1 MLTINIEINL
11 TTTIKR
17 YSLLK
22 LIIKKTLF
30 LKELLKNKREFSE
43 PIEIKY
49 ICFRY
54 YNFKKLTRMKNYIFK
69 GSICILLLATTLNSC
84 KTGKTAKKEIV
95 GINTNY
101 MDKSVRPA
109 DDFFRYVNGKWL
121 DNTEIPSDRTR
132 WGSFDELRK
141 KTDEDVMFILK
152 KALVDRTIEPNS
164 DQGKAIS
171 LYKTILDTVTRNK
184 QGVEPLKPYLDKI
197 EAIKNSKDLVAF
209 ITEMEKEGG
218 LGFFGTYVGT
228 DAKNSTR
235 NVVYLGTGSLGLPD
249 RDYYVSDSPDN
260 KEKREKY
267 VDHVAKML
275 LFLGENEGDAKENA
289 SKILALET
297 SMSESTL
304 DRVER
309 RDRRKTYNPMTIAEL
324 GKLVPAVKWDTYFQE
339 IGIGKIDTIIVS
351 QPKYMTVLQGI
362 IKKNDVNAWKEYM
375 KWTLLR
381 QTSGLLSTEI
391 GDTNWD
397 FYGKTLTGAV
407 RQRPAEERALQ
418 AVNGTLGEALG
429 KLYVAEKFPA
439 EAKEKAQ
446 AMIANVFKA
455 FENRIDNLPWMTKA
469 TKENAKLK
477 LRKSRVK
484 IGYPDKWKDYSE
496 LIIMN
501 PEEGGTYFQNMK
513 NASIWG
519 TNENLKKLGKPVDKE
534 EWGMSPQTVNAY
546 FNPSYNEIVFPAAI
560 LQPPFYDYKAD
571 EAVNY
576 GGIGAVIGH
585 EISHGFDDSGSRY
598 DSDGNLVNWWSDKDL
613 TEFTT
618 LGAALADQYSSLQP
632 LPGIFVDGKF
642 TLGENIGD
650 LGGVNA
656 AYDGLQIYLKENG
669 NPGLIDGF
677 TPEQRFFISW
687 STIWRSKMRDE
698 AIKNQVKTDPHSPGM
713 YRAYVPLQNVDAFYK
728 AFSIKEG
735 DGMYIAPENRV
746 KIW

>member
-1 MLTINIEINL
+1 
-11 TTTIKR
+11 
-17 YSLLK
+17 
-22 LIIKKTLF
+22 
-30 LKELLKNKREFSE
+30 
-43 PIEIKY
+43 
-49 ICFRY
+49 
-54 YNFKKLTRMKNYIFK
+54 MKNYIFK
-69 GSICILLLATTLNSC
+69 GSICFLFLASLFNSC
-84 KTGKTAKKEIV
+84 KPTQPTKKVPV
-95 GINTNY
+95 GINTNH

-109 DDFFRYVNGKWL
+109 DDFFRFVNGKWL
-121 DNTEIPSDRTR
+121 DNTEIPADRTR

-141 KTDEDVMFILK
+141 KTDQDVMLILK
-152 KALVDRTIEPNS
+152 KALVDRTIDPNS

-171 LYKTILDTVTRNK
+171 LYKSILDTETRNK
-184 QGVEPLKPYLDKI
+184 QGITPLKPYLEKI
-197 EAIKNSKDLVAF
+197 EAIENSKDLVAF

-249 RDYYVSDSPDN
+249 RDYYTSDSADN

-267 VDHVAKML
+267 VEHVSKML
-275 LFLGENEGDAKENA
+275 LFLGQTEEQAKTNADA
-289 SKILALET
+289 ILALET
-297 SMSESTL
+297 KMSESTF

-309 RDRRKTYNPMTIAEL
+309 RDRRKSYNPMTMKEL
-324 GKLVPAVKWDTYFQE
+324 NKLVPAVAWENYFEE
-339 IGIGKIDTIIVS
+339 IGVGKLDTIIVS
-351 QPKYMTVLQGI
+351 QPKYMSTLQEI
-362 IKKNDVNAWKEYM
+362 IKKNDVATWKEYM

-381 QTSGLLSTEI
+381 QTSGLLSTEV
-391 GDTNWD
+391 GDANWE

-407 RQRPAEERALQ
+407 RQRPEDERALQ
-418 AVNGTLGEALG
+418 TVNGTLGEALG

-455 FENRIDNLPWMTKA
+455 FENRIDNLPWMTKE

-484 IGYPDKWKDYSE
+484 IGYPDKWKDYSQLE
-496 LIIMN
+496 ITAPN
-501 PEEGGTYFQNMK
+501 EGGTYFENMK
-513 NASIWG
+513 NASIWA
-519 TNENLKKLGKPVDKE
+519 TRENIEKLGKPVDKE

-598 DSDGNLVNWWSDKDL
+598 DSDGNLVNWWSDQDL
-613 TEFTT
+613 SQFTG
-618 LGAALADQYSSLQP
+618 LGTALADQYSSLQP

-713 YRAYVPLQNVDAFYK
+713 YRAYVPLQNVDAFYE

-735 DGMYIAPENRV
+735 DGMYIAPEKRV